1 MEASPSSS
9 QSSQPNFKWWVFLI
23 VSLGTLSVAL
33 GITSIDIAIP
43 TMMSS
48 LGASLDKIQWVLIG
62 FMITRTVLIP
72 SVGWLG
78 GRIGDRNLFI
88 YSMAFFIMGSLLCS
102 ISWSADSLVFFRIIQ
117 AVGAGPL
124 IGVAMSIM
132 FEAFPAHERGM
143 AMGLFM
149 TGWSIG
155 PFFGP
160 LLGAYLVENFDWRAI
175 FYINIPFGLLSIAAA
190 YFILPKKKAEEK
202 GTPFDLLGFLTL
214 TGGTVSLLLA
224 LSQGQEEGWGSQLIV
239 RLFSVALVLL
249 TLFVA
254 VELRSMNPFIELRFF
269 RSLNFS
275 LTNLIIVFRVVGFRG
290 TNFILSLFL
299 QKALHYTPI
308 QAAIFLV
315 PGAIITG
322 IVSPLAG
329 ILSDRLSP
337 RVPLFLGLVILA
349 FTLYGLSTITIW
361 TSMATIFFLIAMKSV
376 GQSTINAPLNTVA
389 LGTLPEGSARMGSG
403 IIGLSRGLGEAF
415 GITILTFLLER
426 YTFLN
431 IDSMT
436 PLQGAR
442 LPEAARYEVLSQIRS
457 LLLHGG
463 EYGTALE
470 SRAQS
475 LLGFSLLNEAMTRA
489 YNDLFLLIAAMFAG
503 LIISIFFLR
512 LGKIEAVEGSTAH

>member
-1 MEASPSSS
+1 MESPPSSS
-9 QSSQPNFKWWVFLI
+9 PSPQPFLKWWVFLI

-43 TMMSS
+43 TIMSS
-48 LGASLDKIQWVLIG
+48 LGASLDRIQWVLTG

-88 YSMAFFIMGSLLCS
+88 LSMAVFMAGSFLCS

-117 AVGAGPL
+117 AAGAGPL

-132 FEAFPAHERGM
+132 FEAFPSHERGL

-160 LLGAYLVENFDWRAI
+160 LLGAYLVENFNWRAI
-175 FYINIPFGLLSIAAA
+175 FYINLPFGLLSIAAA
-190 YFILPKKKAEEK
+190 YFILPQKRTGEK
-202 GTPFDLLGFLTL
+202 RVPFDLLGFLTL
-214 TGGTVSLLLA
+214 TGGIVSLLLA
-224 LSQGQEEGWGSQLIV
+224 LSQGQEEGWGSRLIV
-239 RLFSVALVLL
+239 GLLSSSIVLL

-254 VELRSMNPFIELRFF
+254 VELRSKNPFIELRYF
-269 RSLNFS
+269 RNLNFALS
-275 LTNLIIVFRVVGFRG
+275 NLIMVFRVVGFRG
-290 TNFILSLFL
+290 TNFLLSLFL

-308 QAAIFLV
+308 QAAVFLL
-315 PGAIITG
+315 PGALITG

-329 ILSDRLSP
+329 VMTDRMSP
-337 RVPLFLGLVILA
+337 RVPLVLGLVILA

-361 TSMATIFFLIAMKSV
+361 TSMATIFFLIAIKSV
-376 GQSTINAPLNTVA
+376 GQSTINAPLNTIA
-389 LGTLPEGSARMGSG
+389 LANLPEGRVRMGSG

-415 GITILTFLLER
+415 GLTTLTLLLER

-431 IDSMT
+431 VDSMT

-442 LPEAARYEVLSQIRS
+442 LAEVARYEMLSQIRD
-457 LLLHGG
+457 LLRHGG
-463 EYGTALE
+463 EFGIALE
-470 SRAQS
+470 NRAQS
-475 LLGFSLLNEAMTRA
+475 LLGYSLLNEAMTRA
-489 YNDLFLLIAAMFAG
+489 YNDLFLLIGAMFAG
-503 LIISIFFLR
+503 LVIAVFFLGSR
-512 LGKIEAVEGSTAH
+512 GKTAVESSAAI